1 MEERQKIQG
10 KSIFNILTQLRNDRT
25 FVNMHILDTDF
36 EHLTIITGIRPKNNP
51 PLFRI
56 DHAEGLREAIADTG
70 KISIHFEFTGKDKT
84 LHTFRTSGGE
94 IHTKEIWIRF
104 PDVIERIQRR
114 EHFRLRVPM
123 GTKLF
128 FGTAMAQYEMDVIDV
143 SVGGVLGVFV
153 NLKKEIEKDSNLA
166 AGKILGD
173 LRLVFPSEKEDLGVH
188 IKGSLVK
195 RVEKDSQTKR
205 YRYALQFTA
214 IEKGEEKALLQ
225 IIYRFQREF
234 LRKRLPIHR

>member
-10 KSIFNILTQLRNDRT
+10 KSIFNILKQLRNDKT
-25 FVNMHILDTDF
+25 LVNLHILDTNY

-56 DHAEGLREAIADTG
+56 DDSEGLRETIADTD
-70 KISIHFEFTGKDKT
+70 KMRIRFEFTGRDKT

-94 IHTKEIWIRF
+94 IYTKEIWIRF

-114 EHFRLRVPM
+114 EYFRLEVPM

-128 FGTAMAQYEMDVIDV
+128 FRTATAQCEMDVIDV

-153 NLKKEIEKDSNLA
+153 NLKNEIEKGSKLE
-166 AGKILGD
+166 AGETLGD
-173 LRLVFPSEKEDLGVH
+173 LQLVFPSKEEELGVY
-188 IKGSLVK
+188 IKGSLIK
-195 RVEKDSQTKR
+195 RVEKDPQTKR
-205 YRYALQFTA
+205 YRYALQFTE
-214 IEKGEEKALLQ
+214 IQKSEEKALLQ
-225 IIYRFQREF
+225 IIFRFQREF
-234 LRKRLPIHR
+234 LRKRLPLKR